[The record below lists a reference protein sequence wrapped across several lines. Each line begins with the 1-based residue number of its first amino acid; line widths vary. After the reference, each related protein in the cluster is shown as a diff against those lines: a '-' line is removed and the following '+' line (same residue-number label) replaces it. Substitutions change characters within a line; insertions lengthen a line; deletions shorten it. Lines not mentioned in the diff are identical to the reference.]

1 MISAGNIELNFE
13 QKFLEHAQSLMRQ
26 IDQVSRQQLINGFVK
41 KRQHGC
47 ERSVATVDTILDT
60 LHRDVR
66 SDQLLFGLPTF
77 LLAELEFLLTLPKH
91 FFELFDFFLC
101 PRACALAEVVELM
114 VILSDRSTEITF

>member
-1 MISAGNIELNFE
+1 
-13 QKFLEHAQSLMRQ
+13 MRQ

-77 LLAELEFLLTLPKH
+77 FLAELEFLLTLPKH
-91 FFELFDFFLC
+91 FFELFDFFFVREHAQLQEK
-101 PRACALAEVVELM
+101 LN
-114 VILSDRSTEITF
+114 